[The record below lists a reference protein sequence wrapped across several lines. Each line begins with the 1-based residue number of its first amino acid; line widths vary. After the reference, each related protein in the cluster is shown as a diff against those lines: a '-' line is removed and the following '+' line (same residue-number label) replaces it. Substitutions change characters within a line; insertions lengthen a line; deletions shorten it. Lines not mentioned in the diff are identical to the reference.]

1 MQKSNN
7 RWKKIAVGGVI
18 GLAVLGFL
26 VLIGDL
32 VKLFIISAILAYLLD
47 PLVTSLEGRGLNR
60 LQATATLY
68 ILLSAVLGGLLFLLM
83 PALASEFQA
92 LQTGLDIEKTM
103 TFLDKVERLI
113 VSWLKFLGIR
123 NLNLSQKFGQA
134 MVDYGNQV
142 FSNLLSV
149 VTLITNLVLIPL
161 MAFFLLKDW
170 RAIKKRLISL
180 APNRYF
186 EFVLILI
193 YKIDQQTGRYIRGQ
207 VLDAIII
214 GILATFALW
223 LLEVRYFVV
232 IGAFTGVA
240 NLIPYV
246 GPISGAILAISVTLI
261 ETGDFIHAVYVAIA
275 FSIVELADK
284 ALVQPNVVAK
294 AVNLPP
300 LLIIV
305 VIIIG
310 GKFFGILGMLLSV
323 PVTGA
328 LKVSLQEGYKI
339 FRQYRFS

>member
-1 MQKSNN
+1 M
-7 RWKKIAVGGVI
+7 
-18 GLAVLGFL
+18 
-26 VLIGDL
+26 
-32 VKLFIISAILAYLLD
+32 
-47 PLVTSLEGRGLNR
+47 
-60 LQATATLY
+60 
-68 ILLSAVLGGLLFLLM
+68 
-83 PALASEFQA
+83 
-92 LQTGLDIEKTM
+92 
-103 TFLDKVERLI
+103 
-113 VSWLKFLGIR
+113 
-123 NLNLSQKFGQA
+123 
-134 MVDYGNQV
+134 
-142 FSNLLSV
+142 
-149 VTLITNLVLIPL
+149 
-161 MAFFLLKDW
+161 
-170 RAIKKRLISL
+170 
-180 APNRYF
+180 
-186 EFVLILI
+186 
-193 YKIDQQTGRYIRGQ
+193 
-207 VLDAIII
+207 
-214 GILATFALW
+214 
-223 LLEVRYFVV
+223 

-310 GKFFGILGMLLSV
+310 GKFFGVLGMLLSV